1 MCALLQRTVPVLV
14 LHQYGV
20 GRSIGRIDH
29 VSPPFFIFRGGLVVI
44 FSFRVR
50 EGDLRC
56 TPYSNLGEDKAT
68 AKTGRSGAGNV
79 KGDK

>member
-1 MCALLQRTVPVLV
+1 MRTITTYSTGTV

-29 VSPPFFIFRGGLVVI
+29 VSPPFFIFWGGLVVI

-56 TPYSNLGEDKAT
+56 IVALERTRRLPRPDGP
-68 AKTGRSGAGNV
+68 GRGNV
-79 KGDK
+79 KGHNKVP